1 MGSADSKLNFRKA
14 VIQLTTK
21 TQPVEA
27 TDDAFWDQFWADT
40 ATSVQDVFALVPA
53 AEIRAVREESPSNLA
68 TLCYKAVEKLVQGAD
83 SGCHS
88 EKERQMVLNCSR
100 LLTRVLP
107 YIFEDPDWRGFFWS
121 TVPGAGRGGG
131 SGPGRGWRVA
141 GASVAGTGTL
151 WSRPHP
157 SRPLLGFG
165 KLSGGE
171 RGLPLS
177 GQGEEDD
184 ESARPL
190 AESLLLAI
198 ADLLFCPD
206 FTVQSH
212 RRSTVD
218 LAEDVHSLDS
228 CEYIWEAGVG
238 FAHSPQ
244 PNYVH
249 DMNRME
255 LLKLLLTCFSEAM
268 YLPPA
273 LESGSTNPWV
283 QFFCSTE
290 NRHAL
295 PLFTSLLNTVC
306 AYDPVGYGIPYN
318 HLLFSDYRE
327 PLVEEAAQVLIVTLD
342 HDCASSAS
350 PTVDGTTTGTA
361 MDDADPPGPE
371 NLFVNYLSR
380 IHREED
386 FQFIL
391 KGIARL
397 LSNPLLQTYLPHS
410 TKKIQFHQELL
421 VLFWKLCDFNKKFL
435 FFVLK
440 SSDVLDILVPILYFL
455 NDARADQSRVGLMH
469 IGVFILLLLSGE
481 RNFGVRLNKPYSVR
495 VPMDI
500 PVFTG
505 THADLLIVVFHKII
519 TSGHQRLGPLFL
531 RLPAHHRG
539 QRSEPLPHLPTV
551 SPYLKSLSM
560 VTANKLLHLLE
571 AFSTPWFLFS
581 AAQNHHLVFFLL
593 EVFNNIIQYQFDGNS
608 NLVYAI
614 IRKRSVFHQLA
625 NLPTDPPTIHKALQR
640 RRRTPEPLSRSGSQE
655 GTSMEGSRPAAP
667 AEPGTLKTSLVATP
681 GIDKLTEKSQVSEDG
696 TLRSL
701 EPESPQNSADGSPAK
716 GEPSQAWR
724 EQRRLSSAST
734 SGQWSPTPEWVREPA
749 LEEST
754 LPLQTIMRLLQVLVP
769 QVEKICIDKGL
780 TDESEILRFLQHGT
794 LVGLLPVPH
803 PILIRK
809 YQANAGT
816 ATWFRTY
823 VWGVIYL
830 RAAAAPMDSSDRW
843 GPGGPVLV
851 PQVEKICIDKGLTDE
866 SEILR
871 FLQHGTLV
879 GLLPVP
885 HPILIRKYQ
894 ANAGTATWFRTY
906 VWGVIYLRN
915 VDPPVWYDT
924 DVKLFE
930 IQRL

>member
-1 MGSADSKLNFRKA
+1 MGNADSKLNFRKA

-68 TLCYKAVEKLVQGAD
+68 TLCYKAVEKLVQGAE

-88 EKERQMVLNCSR
+88 EKEKQIVLNCSR
-100 LLTRVLP
+100 LLTRILP

-121 TVPGAGRGGG
+121 TVPGAGRGG
-131 SGPGRGWRVA
+131 
-141 GASVAGTGTL
+141 
-151 WSRPHP
+151 
-157 SRPLLGFG
+157 
-165 KLSGGE
+165 
-171 RGLPLS
+171 
-177 GQGEEDD
+177 QGDEDD
-184 ESARPL
+184 ENARPL
-190 AESLLLAI
+190 AESLLLAV
-198 ADLLFCPD
+198 ADLLFCPE

-212 RRSTVD
+212 RKNNVD
-218 LAEDVHSLDS
+218 TAEDIHAIDS

-238 FAHSPQ
+238 FAHSPS
-244 PNYVH
+244 PNFSH
-249 DMNRME
+249 DLNRTE
-255 LLKLLLTCFSEAM
+255 LLKLLLTCFSEVM
-268 YLPPA
+268 YLPPSS
-273 LESGSTNPWV
+273 ESSNTNPWV

-295 PLFTSLLNTVC
+295 PLFTSLLNIVC

-327 PLVEEAAQVLIVTLD
+327 PLVEQAAQVLIVTLD
-342 HDCASSAS
+342 YDTSTSSS
-350 PTVDGTTTGTA
+350 PTVDGTTTGTV
-361 MDDADPPGPE
+361 MDDTDPPGPD

-386 FQFIL
+386 FQFVL
-391 KGIARL
+391 KGVARL
-397 LSNPLLQTYLPHS
+397 LSNPLVQTYLPNS
-410 TKKIQFHQELL
+410 TKRIQFHQELL

-500 PVFTG
+500 PVFMG
-505 THADLLIVVFHKII
+505 THADLLIIVFHKII
-519 TSGHQRLGPLFL
+519 TSGHQRLQPLFDCL
-531 RLPAHHRG
+531 L
-539 QRSEPLPHLPTV
+539 TIIVNV

-560 VTANKLLHLLE
+560 VAANKLLHLLE
-571 AFSTPWFLFS
+571 AFSTTWFLFS
-581 AAQNHHLVFFLL
+581 MVQNHHLVFFLL

-614 IRKRSVFHQLA
+614 IRKRNVFHQLA
-625 NLPTDPPTIHKALQR
+625 NLPTDLQSIQKALQR
-640 RRRTPEPLSRSGSQE
+640 KKKAPEPISRTNSQE
-655 GTSMEGSRPAAP
+655 AMSMEGSRPAAP
-667 AEPGTLKTSLVATP
+667 AEPGTLKASLVATP

-696 TLRSL
+696 TMRSL
-701 EPESPQNSADGSPAK
+701 EPESSQSPA
-716 GEPSQAWR
+716 EESPSGMESSQSR
-724 EQRRLSSAST
+724 RDRRRLSST
-734 SGQWSPTPEWVREPA
+734 SSVGQWNPTSEWVV
-749 LEEST
+749 SWKSK

-780 TDESEILRFLQHGT
+780 TDESEILKFLQHGT

-809 YQANAGT
+809 YQANSGT
-816 ATWFRTY
+816 AMWFRTY
-823 VWGVIYL
+823 
-830 RAAAAPMDSSDRW
+830 M
-843 GPGGPVLV
+843 
-851 PQVEKICIDKGLTDE
+851 
-866 SEILR
+866 
-871 FLQHGTLV
+871 
-879 GLLPVP
+879 
-885 HPILIRKYQ
+885 
-894 ANAGTATWFRTY
+894 
-906 VWGVIYLRN
+906 WGVIYLRN
-915 VDPPVWYDT
+915 VDPPIWYDT

-930 IQRL
+930 IQRV